1 MPVIAGAVSGS
12 TIVALV
18 AGIAIGA
25 GVVLVI
31 FAIRGLQSP
40 EGDKPL
46 PAPRAEPGE
55 AEASEVPEPEG
66 QEVAGAEE
74 PATAGE
80 AGAARTEE
88 PATAGEAGEARA
100 AGTEEPVEAGT
111 EEPAGTESKA

>member
-80 AGAARTEE
+80 AG
-88 PATAGEAGEARA
+88 EARA
-100 AGTEEPVEAGT
+100 ARTEEPVEAGT